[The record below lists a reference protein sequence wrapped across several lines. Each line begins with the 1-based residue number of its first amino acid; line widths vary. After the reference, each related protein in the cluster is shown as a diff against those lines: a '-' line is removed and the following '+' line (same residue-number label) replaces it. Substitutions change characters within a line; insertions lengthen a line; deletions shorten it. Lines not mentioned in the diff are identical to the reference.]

1 MYCNLKFQFFFFII
15 IMKDYYMILNVSKDC
30 DIDTLKKKFK
40 KRIMKYHPDKNN
52 NDPVKTKKFKLVSEA
67 YNVLSDPYK
76 RGRYDVEY
84 EKQNKKNN
92 LFDISNNFIN
102 MDDLLKNMPKGKMKS
117 YSYSSSK
124 INNNGDIVERQKVSS
139 NLNGVKKNYYKKIVT
154 DKNGNKKIVKE
165 KGDKSLLSNS
175 SNMLFLDDK
184 KNY

>member
-1 MYCNLKFQFFFFII
+1 
-15 IMKDYYMILNVSKDC
+15 MKDYYMILNVSKDC
-30 DIDTLKKKFK
+30 DNDTLKKKFK

-84 EKQNKKNN
+84 EKQNQRRMN
-92 LFDISNNFIN
+92 LFDMSDSLNMNFNNFMN
-102 MDDLLKNMPKGKMKS
+102 MDDLFKNMPNGKMKS
-117 YSYSSSK
+117 YSYSSST
-124 INNNGDIVERQKVSS
+124 INNNGNIVTKQKVSS
-139 NLNGVKKNYYKKIVT
+139 NLDGNKKNYYKKIVT

-165 KGDKSLLSNS
+165 KGDKNLLINS

-184 KNY
+184 KI